1 MPSNNSPVRTCCSRT
16 TAFSSEN
23 RPCPHH
29 SDPPTLSFRP
39 AHTVIPTAGRNL
51 KSMPSNNSPVRTC
64 CSRTT
69 AFSSEN
75 RPCPHHSD
83 PPTLSFRPAHTVIP
97 TAGRN
102 ALKQLASPYLLFTD
116 HRLFH
121 LQRCRQRP
129 AWTIAM
135 KIEARS
141 TNPSFPR
148 RACPR
153 APTRGRESR
162 ARGRGHPFSSPYV
175 AFARP

>member
-39 AHTVIPTAGRNL
+39 AHTVIPT
-51 KSMPSNNSPVRTC
+51 
-64 CSRTT
+64 
-69 AFSSEN
+69 
-75 RPCPHHSD
+75 RPHCHSD
-83 PPTLSFRPAHTVIP
+83 RREESKVH
-97 TAGRN
+97 

-162 ARGRGHPFSSPYV
+162 GEGKGPPIFIPLCGLRKAIVIPSAAESRNLKCPSTRILPLILVREGIVSS
-175 AFARP
+175 RPSPTTL